1 MGLARRVNMRCK
13 ICNEWDWGDGHHKC
27 PPVMY
32 FKHEDWDD
40 EWQEIRAR
48 DYEEAALK
56 FAEIYNDCDYAL
68 MNHDTDVIIFDGEEE
83 KAFTVSAEP
92 SIDYHA
98 TEKEVLK

>member
-1 MGLARRVNMRCK
+1 MKCNICGEWVLRVV
-13 ICNEWDWGDGHHKC
+13 GHKC
-27 PPVMY
+27 LPIMY

-83 KAFTVSAEP
+83 KVFTVSAEP
-92 SIDYHA
+92 SVEYYA
-98 TEKEVLK
+98 REKES